1 MVGTG
6 IVETKTG
13 IDDEAGRTHAAFI
26 PSAMYPRQY
35 PWRLQSFRANVRC
48 MFGMG
53 PSELIVILV
62 IALLVLGPQRL
73 PELARS
79 LGKAIG
85 EFKRATGDIQ
95 SELDNARVMLEE
107 ETRAAA
113 REQQNKKAAASL
125 TRLRRRR
132 PRPHPRRQ
140 RSHARLPRKPQ
151 PEPGAQTASANAEE
165 AAKNA

>member
-1 MVGTG
+1 
-6 IVETKTG
+6 
-13 IDDEAGRTHAAFI
+13 
-26 PSAMYPRQY
+26 
-35 PWRLQSFRANVRC
+35 

-85 EFKRATGDIQ
+85 EFKRATSDIQ
-95 SELDNARVMLEE
+95 NELDNARTMLEE

-113 REQQNKKAAASL
+113 REQQNKKGRGFAEAAKPPPPEATPADSTVARQASAG
-125 TRLRRRR
+125 T
-132 PRPHPRRQ
+132 
-140 RSHARLPRKPQ
+140 SEPQ
-151 PEPGAQTASANAEE
+151 PGAQIASANSEE